1 MQELIDDRGDFL
13 YETTIP
19 FPECRDLRQ
28 YLDKCRGSSTLESR
42 RQFESNDALSVP
54 KNTGRGGLHKTTWP
68 LGGPC
73 SGRPLFG
80 RAAFCCMTLAGLAA
94 YAAAGL
100 VPLNFKSA
108 KVKGSPLCCSS

>member
-1 MQELIDDRGDFL
+1 MPELIEDRGDFL

-19 FPECRDLRQ
+19 FTECRDFRQ

-54 KNTGRGGLHKTTWP
+54 EEHGAERPPQNLAVIGVAPVAATALGRL
-68 LGGPC
+68 
-73 SGRPLFG
+73 
-80 RAAFCCMTLAGLAA
+80 AFLLYDTRRLAA
-94 YAAAGL
+94 YAAAGF
-100 VPLNFKSA
+100 VPLIFKSA